1 MNKTRITMQISLD
14 LTVLARLWKLRR
26 ICVYLQLLLLDHALL
41 AGILLQ
47 RSLPLGALAPSHT
60 LGPFL
65 VPSDS
70 LWRLVHITL
79 SGGSLP
85 YCPRTLLRIVC
96 LTHPS
101 SLFQSGWDCSRTCP
115 LVLLLLELIV
125 ARKLSKS
132 SL

>member
-47 RSLPLGALAPSHT
+47 RSLPLGTLVPSYT

-70 LWRLVHITL
+70 LWRLVHVTFG
-79 SGGSLP
+79 SSSLP
-85 YCPRTLLRIVC
+85 YGPCTLLSIVHH

-101 SLFQSGWDCSRTCP
+101 SLF
-115 LVLLLLELIV
+115 
-125 ARKLSKS
+125 
-132 SL
+132 